1 MNSEEYYFISLA
13 LHNSISADL
22 INSLLCCLSETLDKL
37 RVDVSQAIFDPV
49 DELLDIFGMP
59 TLRVDHLLQGS
70 PKVLYWSRF
79 WQICRVVNLL
89 HEMDA
94 FFAKVFDNHCLV
106 WELAGQA
113 KTRN

>member
-1 MNSEEYYFISLA
+1 MNSEEYYMISLA

-49 DELLDIFGMP
+49 DELLDIFGMH
-59 TLRVDHLLQGS
+59 TFCVDHPLQGS
-70 PKVLYWSRF
+70 PKDLYWSLF
-79 WQICRVVNLL
+79 WQIFRVVNLL

-94 FFAKVFDNHCLV
+94 FFARHHLYFARLRVSVLR
-106 WELAGQA
+106 LS
-113 KTRN
+113 RSI

>member
-1 MNSEEYYFISLA
+1 MNSEEYYIISLA

-37 RVDVSQAIFDPV
+37 RVDVYQAIFDPV

-59 TLRVDHLLQGS
+59 TRRPSPSRQPKSPLLVALLADFMGCQPS
-70 PKVLYWSRF
+70 PRNGCLLCEGVRQPLSR
-79 WQICRVVNLL
+79 NGNSL
-89 HEMDA
+89 
-94 FFAKVFDNHCLV
+94 
-106 WELAGQA
+106 GQA